1 MLALLVFL
9 VVMLFVFGA
18 IARAS
23 GRRRRAALEE
33 EERRQDGSFP
43 VSPLDLLFGGM
54 LGGGVRSY
62 ELDPET
68 GRWVEVTN
76 APPQREPDEPP
87 PHADTPAGDRRRR
100 RAERLRQRPAQ

>member
-23 GRRRRAALEE
+23 ARRRRAVLEE

-43 VSPLDLLFGGM
+43 VSPFDLLFGGM

-68 GRWVEVTN
+68 GEWVEITDQQ
-76 APPQREPDEPP
+76 PEPEPDGGRDRAAEP
-87 PHADTPAGDRRRR
+87 AASTSA
-100 RAERLRQRPAQ
+100 